1 MSVEIDINNFDNVLI
16 ENEIPFLT
24 KFILQYFG
32 IYNNLFN
39 RKNNCFYNSLKF
51 IWTVIIELYLSSMIV
66 IILNSSNSLVRSFIS
81 LIIPMM
87 LMIFYLLIIYFPKWS
102 KSKELIFLLTKKEYL
117 ILFNKRLKQITFCFL
132 LIYLP
137 LNILMYINFDDIEW
151 INYKRTDFFP
161 LIIQIFAFPFMFT
174 FFSSIN
180 LLISFQIISSKY
192 TCNQIKDYLNDLEK
206 LLMIRTSYK
215 INNGKN
221 ISEISDKQNKLEK
234 WCYNLNKLTSLCNG
248 LLLLFFMFLGVMS
261 IEKGFIIINISRTE
275 AYIDVFSGFFYF
287 IIVLLILYNLSSW
300 NSTYKKFTHKW
311 KNKADI
317 IPSIINNFGTID
329 SFNLWLENHESH
341 ASRLFGP
348 TDGLRVNK
356 NFYNKIF
363 TLFGSLFTFVIGYL
377 NNLN

>member
-1 MSVEIDINNFDNVLI
+1 
-16 ENEIPFLT
+16 
-24 KFILQYFG
+24 
-32 IYNNLFN
+32 
-39 RKNNCFYNSLKF
+39 
-51 IWTVIIELYLSSMIV
+51 
-66 IILNSSNSLVRSFIS
+66 
-81 LIIPMM
+81 
-87 LMIFYLLIIYFPKWS
+87 IFYLLIIYFPKWS

-137 LNILMYINFDDIEW
+137 LNILMYINFDEIEW

-192 TCNQIKDYLNDLEK
+192 TCNKIKDYLNDLEK

-221 ISEISDKQNKLEK
+221 ISQISEKQNELEK
-234 WCYNLNKLTSLCNG
+234 WCYNLNKLTSVCNG

-287 IIVLLILYNLSSW
+287 LIILLILYNLSSW

>member
-1 MSVEIDINNFDNVLI
+1 MSVEIDINNLDNVLI

-161 LIIQIFAFPFMFT
+161 LIIQIFAFPFMIT

-180 LLISFQIISSKY
+180 LLISFQMISSKY
-192 TCNQIKDYLNDLEK
+192 TCNKIKDYLNHLEK
-206 LLMIRTSYK
+206 LLMIRLVIK
-215 INNGKN
+215 LIMG
-221 ISEISDKQNKLEK
+221 EIYLKYL
-234 WCYNLNKLTSLCNG
+234 
-248 LLLLFFMFLGVMS
+248 
-261 IEKGFIIINISRTE
+261 
-275 AYIDVFSGFFYF
+275 
-287 IIVLLILYNLSSW
+287 
-300 NSTYKKFTHKW
+300 
-311 KNKADI
+311 KNKM
-317 IPSIINNFGTID
+317 N
-329 SFNLWLENHESH
+329 
-341 ASRLFGP
+341 
-348 TDGLRVNK
+348 
-356 NFYNKIF
+356 
-363 TLFGSLFTFVIGYL
+363 
-377 NNLN
+377 

>member
-32 IYNNLFN
+32 IYNNLFD

-102 KSKELIFLLTKKEYL
+102 KSKELIFLLTKKEYF

-132 LIYLP
+132 LIYFP
-137 LNILMYINFDDIEW
+137 LNILMYINFDEIEW

-161 LIIQIFAFPFMFT
+161 LIIQIFAFPFMIT

-180 LLISFQIISSKY
+180 LLISFQMISSKY
-192 TCNQIKDYLNDLEK
+192 TCNQIKDYLNHLEK

-221 ISEISDKQNKLEK
+221 ISQISEKQNELEK
-234 WCYNLNKLTSLCNG
+234 WCYNLNKLTSVCNG

-275 AYIDVFSGFFYF
+275 AYIDIFSGFFYF
-287 IIVLLILYNLSSW
+287 LIILLILYNLSSW

-311 KNKADI
+311 KNKAEI

>member
-1 MSVEIDINNFDNVLI
+1 MSIEININNFENVLI
-16 ENEIPFLT
+16 ENDIPLLT

-137 LNILMYINFDDIEW
+137 LNILMYINFDEIEW

-192 TCNQIKDYLNDLEK
+192 TCNKIKDYLNDLEK

-221 ISEISDKQNKLEK
+221 ISQISEKQNELEK
-234 WCYNLNKLTSLCNG
+234 WCYNLNKLTSVCNG

-287 IIVLLILYNLSSW
+287 LIILLILYNLSSW

>member
-1 MSVEIDINNFDNVLI
+1 MSIEININNFDNVLI
-16 ENEIPFLT
+16 ENDIPLLT

-51 IWTVIIELYLSSMIV
+51 IWTVIIELYLSSMII

-81 LIIPMM
+81 LIIPIM

-137 LNILMYINFDDIEW
+137 LNILMYINFDEIEW

-221 ISEISDKQNKLEK
+221 ISQISEKQNELEK
-234 WCYNLNKLTSLCNG
+234 WCYNLNKLTSVCNG

-287 IIVLLILYNLSSW
+287 LIILLILYNLSSW